1 MCHALRSFPFPDLH
15 RPSDTPRTL
24 SIHSIITT
32 PREGFY
38 WLAVLVTFALGTA
51 LGDWTLELTG
61 WQPGVAV
68 LLPAGLIAAI
78 AVGWRLGANPVLSF
92 WLAYILTRPLG
103 ANLGDWL
110 ARTRAEGG
118 VGLGTAG
125 TSVVFLAAILATVI
139 YLTVTRRDVIDNPE
153 ATAAPVAARHA
164 GRERV
169 MLGYYAVLAAATAG
183 LLTWAGA
190 QPHGSSP
197 ALEAEGPSAPAVAA
211 LPAGQVTA
219 AFPAADLDQF
229 RIIVTDTTAKVSS
242 GDQAG
247 ATARITDL
255 ETAWDDAEDR
265 LRPLDGAAWTYLD
278 GKIDA
283 ALKAVRASNPDPA
296 TEQQALNALNSAL
309 R

>member
-1 MCHALRSFPFPDLH
+1 M
-15 RPSDTPRTL
+15 
-24 SIHSIITT
+24 
-32 PREGFY
+32 
-38 WLAVLVTFALGTA
+38 
-51 LGDWTLELTG
+51 
-61 WQPGVAV
+61 
-68 LLPAGLIAAI
+68 
-78 AVGWRLGANPVLSF
+78 
-92 WLAYILTRPLG
+92 
-103 ANLGDWL
+103 
-110 ARTRAEGG
+110 
-118 VGLGTAG
+118 
-125 TSVVFLAAILATVI
+125 FLAAILATVI
-139 YLTVTRRDVIDNPE
+139 YLTVTRRDVIDNPDT
-153 ATAAPVAARHA
+153 TAAPVAARHA

-169 MLGYYAVLAAATAG
+169 MVGYYAVLAAATAG

-278 GKIDA
+278 GKIEGALVIYAGNDTFGDA
-283 ALKAVRASNPDPA
+283 ECELIEDLAGDIAHALATLRGLLNGSLLVPEPVAAIQPA
-296 TEQQALNALNSAL
+296 AAPAA
-309 R
+309 